1 VPNPPS
7 PNLNES
13 EKLRVA
19 LIIWLMVS
27 CTDPTRFSCG
37 DIANLD
43 GLGGTRCG
51 VAGGSLSEDELI
63 SMDESESTAYAFRF
77 YAP

>member
-1 VPNPPS
+1 
-7 PNLNES
+7 
-13 EKLRVA
+13 
-19 LIIWLMVS
+19 MVS
-27 CTDPTRFSCG
+27 CTDPTWFSCG

-63 SMDESESTAYAFRF
+63 SMDESESTAYAFSHHKRLLIVIIIYTYF
-77 YAP
+77 I